1 MEQPIIFKELK
12 WDSDFFGRKTASL
25 RCAASTSEQL
35 LRKELQRA
43 REGGFELVYLILE
56 EDSAQQPQLDLG
68 CEHRLV
74 DVKYT
79 FGCVLKEHPLL
90 TADTEAVKP
99 YDSKAEGLYGL
110 AFQAG
115 EHSRYRLDPK
125 FGKGEFERFYR
136 TWAQNSLNGQMA
148 DTLFVVG
155 EPVAPLGFVTL
166 KRHAEEAS
174 IGLIAI
180 AEGARGAGL
189 GRQLV
194 AQCLKEAHAWGCRRL
209 TVATQQQNEQACA
222 FYRRCG
228 MALEEQCTIYH
239 CWL

>member
-1 MEQPIIFKELK
+1 MEPRIFFRALK

-25 RCAASTSEQL
+25 RCGAATSERL
-35 LRKELQRA
+35 LGEELQRA
-43 REGGFELVYLILE
+43 REEGFELVYLILE
-56 EDSAQQPQLDLG
+56 EDLRQKQQLDLG

-79 FGCVLKEHPLL
+79 FGCEVMNHPLL
-90 TADTEAVKP
+90 AIDTEAVKP
-99 YDSKAEGLYGL
+99 YNREGERLYEL

-125 FGKGEFERFYR
+125 FRKGEFERFYR
-136 TWAQNSLNGQMA
+136 TWVENSLRGQMA
-148 DTLFVVG
+148 DSLFVVG
-155 EPVAPLGFVTL
+155 EPAAPLGFVTL
-166 KRHAEEAS
+166 KRHDKEAS

-180 AEGARGAGL
+180 AEGARGTGW

-194 AQCLKEAHAWGCRRL
+194 ARCLKEANGWGCRHL
-209 TVATQQQNEQACA
+209 TVATQQENKQACG
-222 FYRRCG
+222 FYRHCG
-228 MALEEQCTIYH
+228 MELEEQCTIYH